1 MQQPFFIDKLLQC
14 LEDYQET
21 YRAILNSSK
30 LGEKEKSS
38 VINRQVI
45 ALQRI
50 MDYVY
55 LYGSE
60 SACKIASSWQQYGFA
75 HAQDKKQT
83 IIPVCYANILI
94 AQICL
99 DVTGNCNRPSYYY
112 KIKLSDYINLTAT
125 ERKKNCTPILQPK
138 LITSTKKAWTNLSY
152 TKSLPNTKGTP
163 YDEMLEKCESNIKR
177 ITGDINKINNYNE
190 TIKKRNIVI
199 YSRVYPIFLP
209 KSACEILL
217 TCIFPTASA
226 IHSFKKV
233 PPFKLFIKNSLQMKT
248 FMLL

>member
-1 MQQPFFIDKLLQC
+1 MELKDWLSIFIPAGVTIIGLVVNFAATKSSIKNEISKQQGSIKLDKLLQC

-112 KIKLSDYINLTAT
+112 KIKLSDYINLKDTI
-125 ERKKNCTPILQPK
+125 RKEHNHIVEELD
-138 LITSTKKAWTNLSY
+138 LDNR
-152 TKSLPNTKGTP
+152 
-163 YDEMLEKCESNIKR
+163 LE
-177 ITGDINKINNYNE
+177 
-190 TIKKRNIVI
+190 
-199 YSRVYPIFLP
+199 F
-209 KSACEILL
+209 
-217 TCIFPTASA
+217 
-226 IHSFKKV
+226 
-233 PPFKLFIKNSLQMKT
+233 
-248 FMLL
+248 